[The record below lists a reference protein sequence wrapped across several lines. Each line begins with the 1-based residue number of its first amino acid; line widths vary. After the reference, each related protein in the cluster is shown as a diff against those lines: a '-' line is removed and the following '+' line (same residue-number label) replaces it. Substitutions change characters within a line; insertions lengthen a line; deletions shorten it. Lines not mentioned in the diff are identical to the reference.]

1 MTILETRCEI
11 NLQWAKWA
19 SRKTRTILH
28 RGPANRPYRPE
39 HESLFEYADLRLCVH
54 DVKSQTGS
62 LGPSGWEKHIADAAE
77 LATRHHCGNC
87 GEHAAVAFMLLKDE
101 NVRPLDFVGMS
112 VTERNWSHNFVVIGR
127 ERHRQR
133 PLRPGSTEEVIKRIR
148 SHGVPTPSCAIPTT
162 TPASRHTNSHRCDR
176 RILACAFRTFG

>member
-1 MTILETRCEI
+1 MTILETRCEV

-39 HESLFEYADLRLCVH
+39 HESLLEYADLRMCVH

-77 LATRHHCGNC
+77 LAIRHHCGNC

-101 NVRPLDFVGMS
+101 NVRPLDFIGM
-112 VTERNWSHNFVVIGR
+112 RDGDWSHNFVVIGR

-133 PLRPGSTEEVIKRIR
+133 PLRPGSTEEVIRENPR
-148 SHGVPTPSCAIPTT
+148 AWGPNAIVCDPYNDACY
-162 TPASRHTNSHRCDR
+162 PAHELPQMRPKDPVLPKSYLRMS
-176 RILACAFRTFG
+176 